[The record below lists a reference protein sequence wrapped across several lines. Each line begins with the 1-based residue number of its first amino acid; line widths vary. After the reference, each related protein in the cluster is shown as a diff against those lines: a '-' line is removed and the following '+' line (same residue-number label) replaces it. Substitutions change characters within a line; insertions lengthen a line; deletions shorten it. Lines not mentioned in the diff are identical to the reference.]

1 MAMNREQKR
10 ALQRQGQIDADGA
23 PVANKDRR
31 QPARQLNEERT
42 SPAQFI
48 REVRS
53 ELKKTSWPTREETI
67 RLALICLVAIVV
79 LTAVIFAMDLAFS
92 SAMDWLFKVQPSE
105 SAAALAALPI

>member
-42 SPAQFI
+42 SPRQFV

-53 ELKKTSWPTREETI
+53 ELKKTSWPTREETL
-67 RLALICLVAIVV
+67 RLALICFVAIVV
-79 LTAVIFAMDLAFS
+79 LTAMIFGMDLFFGTI
-92 SAMDWLFKVQPSE
+92 MDWLFKVHS
-105 SAAALAALPI
+105 SDTAAALAALPI